1 MIIEAANM
9 DLKQAR
15 DKNNNLLDAK
25 LSNVVPEGD
34 ATIELEY
41 MPEVESIVPLKK
53 DIINIDNFVTIF
65 INFSQQSN
73 GYSNFLKDK
82 NILHKCIKIYF
93 LKRSGINY
101 FIGPLYIDEN
111 KINKIYSVIGHMTF
125 DYYTDYFE
133 VINNYIET
141 NSISNYLIYY

>member
-1 MIIEAANM
+1 MNYVGLYETEEDKKHKRQFQK
-9 DLKQAR
+9 DLK
-15 DKNNNLLDAK
+15 LY
-25 LSNVVPEGD
+25 E
-34 ATIELEY
+34 EE
-41 MPEVESIVPLKK
+41 LKK
-53 DIINIDNFVTIF
+53 DIINTNNFITIF